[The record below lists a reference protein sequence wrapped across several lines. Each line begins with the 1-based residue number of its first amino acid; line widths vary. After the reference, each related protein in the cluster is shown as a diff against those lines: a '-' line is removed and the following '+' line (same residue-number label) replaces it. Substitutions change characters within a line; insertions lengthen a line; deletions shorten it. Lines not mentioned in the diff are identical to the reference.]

1 MLYEVSVLR
10 EWGQSLSLCRIQ
22 SNPETATVLKHLRKW
37 EVLKGNFWQE
47 MMLHFLLIREI
58 SLWPQAE
65 GSIAF
70 FWKWQQQQQQNL
82 TFFYL
87 FCKKKSD
94 MIVLSLVL
102 VMQLQSMEI
111 DDTVRN
117 LHLPCN
123 WKDREGG
130 TGGSVFP
137 PRQLLWF
144 SGSLCIL
151 WLGPKS
157 LNNHVCQDVTAYLIV
172 LAMIS

>member
-22 SNPETATVLKHLRKW
+22 SNPESATVLKHLRKW

-47 MMLHFLLIREI
+47 MMLHFLLIRQI
-58 SLWPQAE
+58 SLWPQLE

-70 FWKWQQQQQQNL
+70 FWKWQQQQQNL
-82 TFFYL
+82 TFFS
-87 FCKKKSD
+87 FVCFAKKSD

-111 DDTVRN
+111 DDTVWN

-130 TGGSVFP
+130 TGGQSSHPDSCCGSQAHCVFCDWDSKVWTIMCARMLQP
-137 PRQLLWF
+137 T
-144 SGSLCIL
+144 S
-151 WLGPKS
+151 
-157 LNNHVCQDVTAYLIV
+157 
-172 LAMIS
+172 